1 MTQGTHKRAPKHHE
15 VSGNTCE
22 KLLRADGRLAVVGSR
37 STHARSS
44 VRSTSTSGL
53 SFDAMTGGTNWRVC
67 AAQEELARQLFR
79 LSIHLDLFADK
90 RAEGAVPPPLMTG
103 ELYPTPSPACGRV

>member
-1 MTQGTHKRAPKHHE
+1 METLA
-15 VSGNTCE
+15 N
-22 KLLRADGRLAVVGSR
+22 KLLREDGRLAVVGSR

-79 LSIHLDLFADK
+79 SL
-90 RAEGAVPPPLMTG
+90 AVMILPPF
-103 ELYPTPSPACGRV
+103 ELRPRFLHRKFRQ